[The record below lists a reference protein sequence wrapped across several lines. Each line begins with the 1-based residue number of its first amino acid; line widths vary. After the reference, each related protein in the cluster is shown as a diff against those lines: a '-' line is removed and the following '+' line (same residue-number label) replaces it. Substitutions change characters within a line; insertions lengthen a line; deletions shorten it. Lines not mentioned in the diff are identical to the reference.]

1 MRDEAFSVGIVLLF
15 RKNEVEED
23 TDDDT
28 ETDTGEGEVGA
39 AYDRSA
45 HC

>member
-1 MRDEAFSVGIVLLF
+1 MRDETFSVGIIFLF
-15 RKNEVEED
+15 GKNKVEED

-39 AYDRSA
+39 AYDCSA